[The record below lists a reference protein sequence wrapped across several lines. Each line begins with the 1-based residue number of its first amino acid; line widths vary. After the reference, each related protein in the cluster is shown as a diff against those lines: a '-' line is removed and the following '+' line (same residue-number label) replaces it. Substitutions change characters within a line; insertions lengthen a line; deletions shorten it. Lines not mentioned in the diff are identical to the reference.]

1 MADIKKF
8 LDQSG
13 VSTLWAQVAAEIT
26 SKVNVEKSRAEG
38 AEADLLSKINAE
50 ATRADAAEKANA
62 TAAQNAQNK
71 ANDAFDKASANEAA
85 IGVLNG
91 AATVEG
97 SVAYKIA
104 QIVTAND
111 DGSINKL
118 EEIAAWI
125 ADHPT
130 DAAEYNQRITTNA
143 GDIDKLEQLVG
154 SKAVATQIAEAIAA
168 EELNKYALAS
178 NLSSLQQTY
187 NTFVAKGVRPITQD
201 EIDKL
206 AKLNLENGNLSISG
220 SVAAGSVTGL
230 QAYVD
235 GRVDALVVPMTTDEV
250 IAACKVQA

>member
-13 VSTLWAQVAAEIT
+13 VSTLWSQVAAEIT

-38 AEADLLSKINAE
+38 VEADLLGKINTE
-50 ATRADAAEKANA
+50 ASTARAAEQANA
-62 TAAQNAQNK
+62 TAAQNAQSK
-71 ANDAFDKASANEAA
+71 ANDAFTKAQANETA

-104 QIVTAND
+104 QIVND
-111 DGSINKL
+111 NDATSIDTL

-125 ADHPT
+125 ANHPT
-130 DAAEYNQRITTNA
+130 DAAEYNQRITANA

-154 SKAVATQIAEAIAA
+154 SKSVATQIADAIAA

-187 NTFVAKGVRPITQD
+187 NTFVAKGIRPITQD

-250 IAACKVQA
+250 IAACKLQA

>member
-1 MADIKKF
+1 MADIKKY
-8 LDQSG
+8 LDQAG

-26 SKVNVEKSRAEG
+26 SKVNVEKSRAME
-38 AEADLLSKINAE
+38 AESELLGKITAE
-50 ATRADAAEKANA
+50 TARADAAEKANA
-62 TAAQNAQNK
+62 TAAQNAQSK
-71 ANDAFDKASANEAA
+71 ANDAFAKAQANETA

-104 QIVTAND
+104 QIVTAD
-111 DGSINKL
+111 GGSIDKL

-125 ADHPT
+125 AEHPS
-130 DAAEYNQRITTNA
+130 DAAEYNERITTNA
-143 GDIDKLEQLVG
+143 ADIDKLEALVG
-154 SKAVATQIAEAIAA
+154 SKDVATQISEAIAA
-168 EELNKYALAS
+168 QDLSKYALAS
-178 NLSSLQQTY
+178 SLTSLQQTY

-235 GRVDALVVPMTTDEV
+235 GRIDALVVPMTADEV
-250 IAACKVQA
+250 IGACKVKA

>member
-26 SKVNVEKSRAEG
+26 SKVNVEKGRAEG
-38 AEADLLSKINAE
+38 VEADLLGKINAE
-50 ATRADAAEKANA
+50 AARADAAEKANA
-62 TAAQNAQNK
+62 TAAQNAQSK
-71 ANDAFDKASANEAA
+71 ANDAFAKAQANETA

-104 QIVTAND
+104 QIVTANEGAVD
-111 DGSINKL
+111 TL

-125 ADHPT
+125 ANHPT
-130 DAAEYNQRITTNA
+130 DAAEYNARITTNA
-143 GDIDKLEQLVG
+143 SDIDKLEQLVG

-250 IAACKVQA
+250 IAACKIEA

>member
-13 VSTLWAQVAAEIT
+13 VSTLWSQVAAEIT
-26 SKVNVEKSRAEG
+26 SKVNTEKTRAME
-38 AEADLLSKINAE
+38 AEADLLGKINSE
-50 ATRADAAEKANA
+50 ASTARAAEQANA
-62 TAAQNAQNK
+62 TAAQNAQSK
-71 ANDAFDKASANEAA
+71 ANDAFAKAQANETA

-143 GDIDKLEQLVG
+143 SDIDKLEQLVG
-154 SKAVATQIAEAIAA
+154 SKSVATQIAEAIAA

-178 NLSSLQQTY
+178 NLTSLQ
-187 NTFVAKGVRPITQD
+187 
-201 EIDKL
+201 
-206 AKLNLENGNLSISG
+206 
-220 SVAAGSVTGL
+220 
-230 QAYVD
+230 
-235 GRVDALVVPMTTDEV
+235 
-250 IAACKVQA
+250 

>member
-1 MADIKKF
+1 MADIKKY
-8 LDQSG
+8 LDQAG

-26 SKVNVEKSRAEG
+26 SKVNTEKSRAME
-38 AEADLLSKINAE
+38 AESELLGKITAE
-50 ATRADAAEKANA
+50 TARADAAEKANA
-62 TAAQNAQNK
+62 TAAQNAQSK
-71 ANDAFDKASANEAA
+71 ANDAFAKAQANETA

-104 QIVTAND
+104 QIVTAD
-111 DGSINKL
+111 GGSIDKL

-125 ADHPT
+125 AEHPS
-130 DAAEYNQRITTNA
+130 DAAEYNQRITANA
-143 GDIDKLEQLVG
+143 TDIEALEALVG
-154 SKAVATQIAEAIAA
+154 SKAVATQISEAIAA
-168 EELNKYALAS
+168 QDLSKYALAS
-178 NLSSLQQTY
+178 SLTSLQQTY

-235 GRVDALVVPMTTDEV
+235 GRIDALVVPMTADEV
-250 IAACKVQA
+250 IGACKVEA

>member
-1 MADIKKF
+1 MADIKKY
-8 LDQSG
+8 LDQAG

-26 SKVNVEKSRAEG
+26 SKVNVEKSRAME
-38 AEADLLSKINAE
+38 AESELLGKITAE
-50 ATRADAAEKANA
+50 TARADAAEKANA
-62 TAAQNAQNK
+62 TAAQNAQAK
-71 ANDAFDKASANEAA
+71 ANDAFAKAQANETA

-104 QIVTAND
+104 QIVTAD
-111 DGSINKL
+111 GGSIDKL

-125 ADHPT
+125 EEHPS
-130 DAAEYNQRITTNA
+130 DASEYNQRITTNA
-143 GDIDKLEQLVG
+143 ADIDKLEALVG
-154 SKAVATQIAEAIAA
+154 SKDVATQISEAIAA
-168 EELNKYALAS
+168 QDLSQYALAS
-178 NLSSLQQTY
+178 SLTSLQQTY

-220 SVAAGSVTGL
+220 SVAAGSVSGL

-235 GRVDALVVPMTTDEV
+235 GRIDALVVPMTVDEV
-250 IAACKVQA
+250 IGACTVKA

>member
-8 LDQSG
+8 LDKSG

-38 AEADLLSKINAE
+38 AEADLLGKINAE
-50 ATRADAAEKANA
+50 AARADAAEKANA

-71 ANDAFDKASANEAA
+71 ANDAFAKASANETA

-104 QIVTAND
+104 QIVTANEGAID
-111 DGSINKL
+111 TL

-125 ADHPT
+125 AEHPT

-154 SKAVATQIAEAIAA
+154 SKAVATQIADAIAA

-178 NLSSLQQTY
+178 SLTSLQQTY
-187 NTFVAKGVRPITQD
+187 DLFVAKGVRPITQD

-206 AKLNLENGNLSISG
+206 AKLNLENGNLTISG

-235 GRVDALVVPMTTDEV
+235 GRVDALVVPLTTDEV
-250 IAACKVQA
+250 IAACKIQN

>member
-38 AEADLLSKINAE
+38 VEADLLGKINAE

-62 TAAQNAQNK
+62 TAAQNAQSK
-71 ANDAFDKASANEAA
+71 ANDAFAKASANETA

-104 QIVTAND
+104 QIVTANEGD
-111 DGSINKL
+111 IDTL

-130 DAAEYNQRITTNA
+130 DAAEYNARITTNA
-143 GDIDKLEQLVG
+143 SDIDKLEQLVG
-154 SKAVATQIAEAIAA
+154 SKAVATQIAEAIAN

-178 NLSSLQQTY
+178 TLSSLQQTY

-250 IAACKVQA
+250 IAACQIQN

>member
-13 VSTLWAQVAAEIT
+13 VSTLWSQVAAEIT
-26 SKVNVEKSRAEG
+26 SKVNTEKTRAME
-38 AEADLLSKINAE
+38 AEADLLGKINSEVSTA
-50 ATRADAAEKANA
+50 RAAEQANA
-62 TAAQNAQNK
+62 TAAQNAQSK
-71 ANDAFDKASANEAA
+71 ANDAFAKAQANETA

-143 GDIDKLEQLVG
+143 SDIDKLEQLVG
-154 SKAVATQIAEAIAA
+154 SKSVATQIAEAIAA

-178 NLSSLQQTY
+178 TLTSLQQTY
-187 NTFVAKGVRPITQD
+187 NTFVGKGVRPITQD

-206 AKLNLENGNLSISG
+206 AKLNLENGNLTISG

-250 IAACKVQA
+250 IAACKIQA

>member
-13 VSTLWAQVAAEIT
+13 VSTLWSQVAAEIT
-26 SKVNVEKSRAEG
+26 SKVNTEKTRAME
-38 AEADLLSKINAE
+38 AEADLLGKINSE
-50 ATRADAAEKANA
+50 ASTARAAEQANA
-62 TAAQNAQNK
+62 TAAQNAQSK
-71 ANDAFDKASANEAA
+71 ANDAFAKAQANETA

-143 GDIDKLEQLVG
+143 SDIDKLEQLVG
-154 SKAVATQIAEAIAA
+154 SKSVATQIAEAIAA

-178 NLSSLQQTY
+178 NLTSLQQTY
-187 NTFVAKGVRPITQD
+187 NAFVGKGVRPITQD

-206 AKLNLENGNLSISG
+206 AKLNLENGNLTISG

>member
-1 MADIKKF
+1 MADIKKY
-8 LDQSG
+8 LDQAG

-26 SKVNVEKSRAEG
+26 SKVNVEKARAMEV
-38 AEADLLSKINAE
+38 ESDLLGKITAE
-50 ATRADAAEKANA
+50 TARADAAEKANA
-62 TAAQNAQNK
+62 TAAQNAQSK
-71 ANDAFDKASANEAA
+71 ANDAFAKAQANEAA

-104 QIVTAND
+104 QIVAADEN
-111 DGSINKL
+111 GSIDKL

-125 ADHPT
+125 AEHPS
-130 DAAEYNQRITTNA
+130 DAAEYNQRIATNA
-143 GDIDKLEQLVG
+143 ADIDALEALVG
-154 SKAVATQIAEAIAA
+154 SKAVATQISEAIAA
-168 EELNKYALAS
+168 QDLSKYALVS
-178 NLSSLQQTY
+178 SLTSLQQTY
-187 NTFVAKGVRPITQD
+187 NTFVGKGVRPITQD

-235 GRVDALVVPMTTDEV
+235 GRVDALVVAMTPDEV
-250 IAACKVQA
+250 IAACTTEA

>member
-1 MADIKKF
+1 MADIKKY
-8 LDQSG
+8 LDQAG

-26 SKVNVEKSRAEG
+26 SKVNVEKARAEG
-38 AEADLLSKINAE
+38 AETDLLSKINAE
-50 ATRADAAEKANA
+50 AARADAAEKVNA
-62 TAAQNAQNK
+62 AAAQTAQAK
-71 ANDAFDKASANEAA
+71 ANDAFAKAEANEAA

-104 QIVTAND
+104 QIVTANGGAVD
-111 DGSINKL
+111 KL

-125 ADHPT
+125 AEHPS

-143 GDIDKLEQLVG
+143 ADIDALEALVG
-154 SKAVATQIAEAIAA
+154 SKAVATQISEAIAA
-168 EELNKYALAS
+168 QDLSKYALAS

-187 NTFVAKGVRPITQD
+187 NTFVNKGVRPITEE
-201 EIDKL
+201 EINKL
-206 AKLNLENGNLSISG
+206 AKLNLENGNLTISG

-230 QAYVD
+230 QTYVD
-235 GRVDALVVPMTTDEV
+235 GRIDALVVAMTPDEV

>member
-13 VSTLWAQVAAEIT
+13 VSTLWSQVAAEIT
-26 SKVNVEKSRAEG
+26 SKVNAEKSRAME
-38 AEADLLSKINAE
+38 AEADLLGKINSE
-50 ATRADAAEKANA
+50 ASTARAAEQANA
-62 TAAQNAQNK
+62 TAAQNAQSK
-71 ANDAFDKASANEAA
+71 ANDAFAKAQANETA

-154 SKAVATQIAEAIAA
+154 SKSVATQIAEAIAA

-178 NLSSLQQTY
+178 TLSSLQQTY
-187 NTFVAKGVRPITQD
+187 NTFVGKGVRPITQD

-206 AKLNLENGNLSISG
+206 AKLNLENGNLTISG

>member
-1 MADIKKF
+1 MADIKKY
-8 LDQSG
+8 LDQAG

-26 SKVNVEKSRAEG
+26 SKVNVEKARAEG
-38 AEADLLSKINAE
+38 AEADLLGKINAE
-50 ATRADAAEKANA
+50 AARADAAEKVNA
-62 TAAQNAQNK
+62 AAAQTAQTK
-71 ANDAFDKASANEAA
+71 ANDAFAKAEANEAA

-104 QIVTAND
+104 QIVTANGGAVD
-111 DGSINKL
+111 KL

-125 ADHPT
+125 AEHPS

-143 GDIDKLEQLVG
+143 ADIDALEALVG
-154 SKAVATQIAEAIAA
+154 SKAVATQISEAIAA
-168 EELNKYALAS
+168 QDLSKYALAS

-187 NTFVAKGVRPITQD
+187 NTFVNKGVRPITEE
-201 EIDKL
+201 EINKL
-206 AKLNLENGNLSISG
+206 AKLNLENGNLTISG

-230 QAYVD
+230 QTYVD
-235 GRVDALVVPMTTDEV
+235 GRIDALVVAMTPDEV

>member
-1 MADIKKF
+1 MADIKKY
-8 LDQSG
+8 LDQAG

-26 SKVNVEKSRAEG
+26 SKVNVEKSRAME
-38 AEADLLSKINAE
+38 AESELLGKITAE
-50 ATRADAAEKANA
+50 TARADAAEKANA
-62 TAAQNAQNK
+62 TAAQNAQSK
-71 ANDAFDKASANEAA
+71 ANDAFAKAQANETA

-104 QIVTAND
+104 QIVTAD
-111 DGSINKL
+111 GGSIDKL

-125 ADHPT
+125 AEHPS

-143 GDIDKLEQLVG
+143 ADIDALEALVG
-154 SKAVATQIAEAIAA
+154 SKAVATQISEAIAA
-168 EELNKYALAS
+168 QDLSKYALAS
-178 NLSSLQQTY
+178 SLTSLQQTY

-230 QAYVD
+230 QTYVD
-235 GRVDALVVPMTTDEV
+235 GRIDALVVPMTADEV
-250 IAACKVQA
+250 IGACKIEA

>member
-1 MADIKKF
+1 MADIKKY
-8 LDQSG
+8 LDQAG

-26 SKVNVEKSRAEG
+26 SKVNVEKSRAME
-38 AEADLLSKINAE
+38 AESELLGKITAE
-50 ATRADAAEKANA
+50 TARADAAEKANA
-62 TAAQNAQNK
+62 TAAQNAQSK
-71 ANDAFDKASANEAA
+71 ANDAFAKAQANETA

-104 QIVTAND
+104 QIVTAD
-111 DGSINKL
+111 GGSIDKL

-125 ADHPT
+125 AEHPS
-130 DAAEYNQRITTNA
+130 DAAEYNQRITDNA
-143 GDIDKLEQLVG
+143 ADIEALEALVG
-154 SKAVATQIAEAIAA
+154 SKAVATQISEAIAA
-168 EELNKYALAS
+168 QDLSKYALAS
-178 NLSSLQQTY
+178 SLTSLQQTY

-235 GRVDALVVPMTTDEV
+235 GRIDALVVPMTADEV
-250 IAACKVQA
+250 IGACKVKA

>member
-50 ATRADAAEKANA
+50 AIRADAAEKANA

-71 ANDAFDKASANEAA
+71 ANDAFAKASANETA

-104 QIVTAND
+104 QIVTANEGD
-111 DGSINKL
+111 IDTL

-125 ADHPT
+125 AEHPT

-154 SKAVATQIAEAIAA
+154 SKAVATQIADAIAA

-250 IAACKVQA
+250 IAACKIQA

>member
-1 MADIKKF
+1 MADIKKY
-8 LDQSG
+8 LDQAG

-26 SKVNVEKSRAEG
+26 SKVNVEKSRAME
-38 AEADLLSKINAE
+38 AESELLGKITAE
-50 ATRADAAEKANA
+50 TARADAAEKANA
-62 TAAQNAQNK
+62 TAAQNAQSK
-71 ANDAFDKASANEAA
+71 ANDAFAKAQANETA

-104 QIVTAND
+104 QIVTAD
-111 DGSINKL
+111 GGSIDKL

-125 ADHPT
+125 AEHPS
-130 DAAEYNQRITTNA
+130 DAAEYNERIATNA
-143 GDIDKLEQLVG
+143 ADIDALEALVG
-154 SKAVATQIAEAIAA
+154 SKAVATQISEAIAA
-168 EELNKYALAS
+168 QDLSKYALAS

-187 NTFVAKGVRPITQD
+187 NTFVGKGVRPITQD

-230 QAYVD
+230 QAYIE
-235 GRVDALVVPMTTDEV
+235 GRVDALVVAMTPDEV
-250 IAACKVQA
+250 IAACKTQA

>member
-38 AEADLLSKINAE
+38 AEADLLGKINAE
-50 ATRADAAEKANA
+50 AARADVAEKANA
-62 TAAQNAQNK
+62 TAAQNAQSK
-71 ANDAFDKASANEAA
+71 ANDAFAKASANETA

-130 DAAEYNQRITTNA
+130 DAAEYNQRIATNA

-154 SKAVATQIAEAIAA
+154 SKSVAAQIADAIAA

-187 NTFVAKGVRPITQD
+187 NTFVAKGIRPITQD

>member
-13 VSTLWAQVAAEIT
+13 VSTLWSQVAAEIT
-26 SKVNVEKSRAEG
+26 SKVNTEKTRAME
-38 AEADLLSKINAE
+38 AEADLLGKINSE
-50 ATRADAAEKANA
+50 ASTARAAEQANA
-62 TAAQNAQNK
+62 TAAQNAQTK
-71 ANDAFDKASANEAA
+71 ANDAYAKAQTNEAA
-85 IGVLNG
+85 ITVLNG

-154 SKAVATQIAEAIAA
+154 SKSVATQIAEAIAA

-178 NLSSLQQTY
+178 TLTSLQQTY
-187 NTFVAKGVRPITQD
+187 NTFVGKGVRPITQD

-206 AKLNLENGNLSISG
+206 AKLNLENGNLTISG

-250 IAACKVQA
+250 IAACKIQA

>member
-26 SKVNVEKSRAEG
+26 SKVNVEKGRAEG
-38 AEADLLSKINAE
+38 VEADLLGKINAE
-50 ATRADAAEKANA
+50 AARADAAEKANA
-62 TAAQNAQNK
+62 TAAQNAQSK
-71 ANDAFDKASANEAA
+71 ANDAFAKASANETA

-104 QIVTAND
+104 QIVTANEGD
-111 DGSINKL
+111 IDTL

-125 ADHPT
+125 AEHPT

-250 IAACKVQA
+250 IAACKIQA

>member
-13 VSTLWAQVAAEIT
+13 VSTLWTQVAAEIS
-26 SKVNVEKSRAEG
+26 SKVTTEKNRALE
-38 AEADLLSKINAE
+38 AEADLLGKINAE
-50 ATRADAAEKANA
+50 ATRADLAEKANA
-62 TAAQNAQNK
+62 TAASNAQTK
-71 ANDAFDKASANEAA
+71 ANQAFAKAEANETA
-85 IGVLNG
+85 IGILNG

-104 QIVTAND
+104 QIVTA
-111 DGSINKL
+111 DGGSVDKL
-118 EEIAAWI
+118 AEIAAWI
-125 ADHPT
+125 EAHPS
-130 DAAEYNQRITTNA
+130 DAAEYNKRITDNA
-143 GDIDKLEQLVG
+143 EAIDELEALVG
-154 SKAVATQIAEAIAA
+154 SKAVATQISEAIADQD
-168 EELNKYALAS
+168 LSKYALAS
-178 NLSSLQQTY
+178 SLTSLQQTY

-235 GRVDALVVPMTTDEV
+235 GRIDALVVPMTADEV
-250 IAACKVQA
+250 IAACK

>member
-26 SKVNVEKSRAEG
+26 SKVNVEKGRAEG
-38 AEADLLSKINAE
+38 IEADLLGKINAE

-62 TAAQNAQNK
+62 TAAQNAQSK
-71 ANDAFDKASANEAA
+71 ANDAFAKASANETA

-104 QIVTAND
+104 QIVTANEGD
-111 DGSINKL
+111 IDTL

-130 DAAEYNQRITTNA
+130 DAAEYNARITTNA
-143 GDIDKLEQLVG
+143 SDIDKLEQLVG
-154 SKAVATQIAEAIAA
+154 SKAVATQIAEAIAN

-230 QAYVD
+230 QTYVD
-235 GRVDALVVPMTTDEV
+235 DRVNALVVPMTTDEV
-250 IAACKVQA
+250 IAACKIQN

>member
-1 MADIKKF
+1 MADIKKY
-8 LDQSG
+8 LDQAG

-26 SKVNVEKSRAEG
+26 SKVNVEKTRAME
-38 AEADLLSKINAE
+38 AESDLLGKITAE
-50 ATRADAAEKANA
+50 TTRADAAEKANA
-62 TAAQNAQNK
+62 TAAQNAQAK
-71 ANDAFDKASANEAA
+71 ANDAFAKAQANETA

-104 QIVTAND
+104 QIVTAD
-111 DGSINKL
+111 GGSIDKL

-125 ADHPT
+125 AEHPS

-143 GDIDKLEQLVG
+143 ADIDALEALVG
-154 SKAVATQIAEAIAA
+154 SKAVATQISEAIAA
-168 EELNKYALAS
+168 QDLSKYALAS
-178 NLSSLQQTY
+178 NLTSLQQTY
-187 NTFVAKGVRPITQD
+187 NAFVAKGVRPITQD

-230 QAYVD
+230 QTYVD
-235 GRVDALVVPMTTDEV
+235 GRIDALVVPMTADEV
-250 IAACKVQA
+250 IAACK

>member
-1 MADIKKF
+1 MADIKKY
-8 LDQSG
+8 LDQAG

-26 SKVNVEKSRAEG
+26 SKVNVEKARAEG

-50 ATRADAAEKANA
+50 AARADAAEKVNA
-62 TAAQNAQNK
+62 AAAQTAQAK
-71 ANDAFDKASANEAA
+71 ANDAFAKAEANEAA

-104 QIVTAND
+104 QIVTANGGAVD
-111 DGSINKL
+111 KL

-125 ADHPT
+125 AEHPS

-143 GDIDKLEQLVG
+143 ADIDALEALVG
-154 SKAVATQIAEAIAA
+154 SKAVATQISEAIAA
-168 EELNKYALAS
+168 QDLSKYALAS

-187 NTFVAKGVRPITQD
+187 NTFVNKGVRPITEE
-201 EIDKL
+201 EINKL
-206 AKLNLENGNLSISG
+206 AKLNLENGNLTISG

-230 QAYVD
+230 QTYVD
-235 GRVDALVVPMTTDEV
+235 GRIDALVVAMTPDEV

>member
-38 AEADLLSKINAE
+38 AEADLLGKINAE
-50 ATRADAAEKANA
+50 AARAEAAEKANA
-62 TAAQNAQNK
+62 TAAQNAQSK
-71 ANDAFDKASANEAA
+71 ANDAFAKASANETA

-104 QIVTAND
+104 QIVTANEGD
-111 DGSINKL
+111 IDTL

-125 ADHPT
+125 AEHPT

-143 GDIDKLEQLVG
+143 GDIDKLERLVG
-154 SKAVATQIAEAIAA
+154 SKSVATQIADAIAA